1 MAKRAY
7 IKHITSYYPNN
18 FEFNNPENR
27 ITSKIGVSR
36 RPIALPNECASDL
49 AVEAAKIMFEKYKVN
64 KEDIDALVLCTE
76 TPDHIMPATSC
87 IIHGRLG
94 LKTNCMCLD
103 YNHGCTG
110 YIYGLSISK
119 ALIESGQANNVLLL
133 TADTLSKLIHP
144 KDMRTKPLF
153 GDAAAATLVSSTY
166 SRTEYLRGFQ
176 FGTNGVDFMK
186 IIVNYGMM
194 RMKYASREEAFREI
208 EDQYGN
214 VRTDAT
220 VYMDGKGVVQFT
232 QTVVPPMLKSILE
245 KNMLSLDDI
254 DNFIFHQANR
264 FMLQTIQKACHIP
277 DDGRYF
283 NDCEDTGNTAS
294 ATIPIAI
301 NKMQSLNIPLGKR
314 ALLMGFG
321 VGLTWGGCIA
331 DLTLMDPEE
340 EI

>member
-7 IKHITSYYPNN
+7 IKHIASYYPNN

-27 ITSKIGVSR
+27 ITSKIGILK
-36 RPIALPNECASDL
+36 RPVALPHECASDL
-49 AVEAAKIMFEKYKVN
+49 AVEAANIMFKKYNIN
-64 KEDIDALVLCTE
+64 KEDIDALVFCTE
-76 TPDHIMPATSC
+76 TPDYIMPATSC
-87 IIHGRLG
+87 AIHGRLG
-94 LKTNCMCLD
+94 LKTNCMVID

-119 ALIESGQANNVLLL
+119 ALIESDQANNVLLL

-153 GDAAAATLVSSTY
+153 GDAAAATLISSTY
-166 SRTEYLRGFQ
+166 SRTEHLYGFQ

-194 RMKYASREEAFREI
+194 RMKYTPTEEAFREI

-220 VYMDGKGVVQFT
+220 VYMDGKGVVQFA
-232 QTVVPPMLKSILE
+232 QTVVPPMLKSILD
-245 KNMLSLDDI
+245 KNMLSLSDI
-254 DNFIFHQANR
+254 DNFIFHQANK
-264 FMLQTIQKACHIP
+264 FMLQTVQKACGIP

-283 NDCEDTGNTAS
+283 NDCEETGNTS
-294 ATIPIAI
+294 SSTIPIAI
-301 NKMQSLNIPLGKR
+301 NKLQSSNVPLGKR
-314 ALLMGFG
+314 VLFMGFG
-321 VGLTWGGCIA
+321 VGLSWGGCIA
-331 DLTLMDPEE
+331 DLTH
-340 EI
+340 INS

>member
-36 RPIALPNECASDL
+36 RPIALPHECSSDL

-64 KEDIDALVLCTE
+64 KNDIDAVILCTE
-76 TPDHIMPATSC
+76 TPDYIMPSTSC

-94 LKTNCMCLD
+94 LKTECMSFD

-110 YIYGLSISK
+110 YIYGLSLSK
-119 ALIESGQANNVLLL
+119 ALIESGQASNVLLL

-144 KDMRTKPLF
+144 KDMRTKPIF

-194 RMKYASREEAFREI
+194 RMKYADREEAYREI

-232 QTVVPPMLKSILE
+232 QTVVPPMLNSI
-245 KNMLSLDDI
+245 
-254 DNFIFHQANR
+254 F
-264 FMLQTIQKACHIP
+264 IQKACKIP

-283 NDCEDTGNTAS
+283 NDCDDTGNTVS
-294 ATIPIAI
+294 ATIPLAI
-301 NKMQSLNIPLGKR
+301 NKMQSLNIPLGRR

-321 VGLTWGGCIA
+321 VGLSWGGCIA

>member
-18 FEFNNPENR
+18 FEFNSPDNR
-27 ITSKIGVSR
+27 ITSKIGVYR
-36 RPIALPNECASDL
+36 RPIALPHECSSDL
-49 AVEAAKIMFEKYKVN
+49 ALEAAKIMFEKYNVN
-64 KEDIDALVLCTE
+64 KEDIDALIFCTE
-76 TPDHIMPATSC
+76 TADYIMPATSC
-87 IIHGRLG
+87 VIHGRLG
-94 LKTNCMCLD
+94 LKTNCMVVD

-110 YIYGLSISK
+110 YIYGLSLSK

-133 TADTLSKLIHP
+133 TGDTLSKIIHP

-153 GDAAAATLVSSTY
+153 GDAATATLISSTY
-166 SRTEYLRGFQ
+166 SRTEFLKGFQ

-186 IIVNYGMM
+186 IIVNYGLM
-194 RMKYASREEAFREI
+194 RMKYADREEAYREI

-220 VYMDGKGVVQFT
+220 IYMDGKGVVQFT
-232 QTVVPPMLKSILE
+232 QSVVPPMLNSILE

-254 DNFIFHQANR
+254 DNFIFHQANK
-264 FMLQTIQKACHIP
+264 FMLQTIQKACGIP
-277 DDGRYF
+277 NDGRYF

-294 ATIPIAI
+294 STIPIAI
-301 NKMQSLNIPLGKR
+301 NKMQSKDITLGKR

-331 DLTLMDPEE
+331 DLTKLDPEE
-340 EI
+340 

>member
-27 ITSKIGVSR
+27 ITSKIGVLR
-36 RPIALPNECASDL
+36 RPVALPNECASDL
-49 AVEAAKIMFEKYKVN
+49 AVEAAKIMFAKYNVN

-110 YIYGLSISK
+110 YIYGLSIAK

-153 GDAAAATLVSSTY
+153 GDAAAATLVASTY

-186 IIVNYGMM
+186 IIINYGMM
-194 RMKYASREEAFREI
+194 RMKYAS
-208 EDQYGN
+208 
-214 VRTDAT
+214 
-220 VYMDGKGVVQFT
+220 K
-232 QTVVPPMLKSILE
+232 
-245 KNMLSLDDI
+245 
-254 DNFIFHQANR
+254 
-264 FMLQTIQKACHIP
+264 
-277 DDGRYF
+277 
-283 NDCEDTGNTAS
+283 
-294 ATIPIAI
+294 
-301 NKMQSLNIPLGKR
+301 
-314 ALLMGFG
+314 
-321 VGLTWGGCIA
+321 
-331 DLTLMDPEE
+331 E
-340 EI
+340 EIGRASCRERV

>member
-27 ITSKIGVSR
+27 ITSKIGVLR
-36 RPIALPNECASDL
+36 RPVALPNECASDL
-49 AVEAAKIMFEKYKVN
+49 AEKKKKIMFAKYNVN

-110 YIYGLSISK
+110 YIYGLSIAK

-153 GDAAAATLVSSTY
+153 GDAAAATLVASTY

-186 IIVNYGMM
+186 IIINYGMM
-194 RMKYASREEAFREI
+194 RMKYASKEEAYREI

-214 VRTDAT
+214 VRTDAA

-232 QTVVPPMLKSILE
+232 QTVVPPMLNSILE
-245 KNMLSLDDI
+245 KNMLCLDDI
-254 DNFIFHQANR
+254 DNFIFHQANK
-264 FMLQTIQKACHIP
+264 FMLQTIQKACKIP

-301 NKMQSLNIPLGKR
+301 NKMQSLNIPLGRR

-321 VGLTWGGCIA
+321 VGLSWGGCLV

-340 EI
+340 

>member
-27 ITSKIGVSR
+27 ITSKIGVLR
-36 RPIALPNECASDL
+36 RPVALPNECASDL
-49 AVEAAKIMFEKYKVN
+49 AVEAAKIMFAKYNVN

-110 YIYGLSISK
+110 YIYGLSIAK

-153 GDAAAATLVSSTY
+153 GDAAAATLVASTY

-186 IIVNYGMM
+186 IIINYGMM
-194 RMKYASREEAFREI
+194 RMKYASKEEAYREI

-214 VRTDAT
+214 VRTDAA

-232 QTVVPPMLKSILE
+232 QTVVPPMLNSILE
-245 KNMLSLDDI
+245 KNMLCLDDI
-254 DNFIFHQANR
+254 DNFIFHQANK
-264 FMLQTIQKACHIP
+264 FMLQTIQKACKIP

-283 NDCEDTGNTAS
+283 NDCEDTGNTACNYTYS
-294 ATIPIAI
+294 Y
-301 NKMQSLNIPLGKR
+301 
-314 ALLMGFG
+314 
-321 VGLTWGGCIA
+321 
-331 DLTLMDPEE
+331 
-340 EI
+340 

>member
-1 MAKRAY
+1 MGKRAY

-18 FEFNNPENR
+18 FEFNNPDNR
-27 ITSKIGVSR
+27 ITSKIGVYR
-36 RPIALPNECASDL
+36 RPIALPGQCASDL
-49 AVEAAKIMFEKYKVN
+49 AVEAAKIMFEKYKVD
-64 KEDIDALVLCTE
+64 EESIDALIFCSE

-87 IIHGRLG
+87 IIQGRLG

-103 YNHGCTG
+103 YNHGCSG
-110 YIYGLSISK
+110 YIYGLSLAK
-119 ALIESGQANNVLLL
+119 ALIESGQVNNVLLL
-133 TADTLSKLIHP
+133 TGDTLSKIIHP

-153 GDAAAATLVSSTY
+153 GDAAAATYISSTY

-176 FGTNGVDFMK
+176 FGTNGADFMK

-194 RMKYASREEAFREI
+194 RMKHIPLEHALREI

-232 QTVVPPMLKSILE
+232 QTVVPPMLHSILE

-264 FMLQTIQKACHIP
+264 FMLQTIQKACKIP
-277 DDGRYF
+277 NDGRYF
-283 NDCEDTGNTAS
+283 NDCEETGNTAS
-294 ATIPIAI
+294 STIPIAI

-321 VGLTWGGCIA
+321 VGLTWAGCIA
-331 DLTLMDPEE
+331 DLTMMDPEE
-340 EI
+340 EV